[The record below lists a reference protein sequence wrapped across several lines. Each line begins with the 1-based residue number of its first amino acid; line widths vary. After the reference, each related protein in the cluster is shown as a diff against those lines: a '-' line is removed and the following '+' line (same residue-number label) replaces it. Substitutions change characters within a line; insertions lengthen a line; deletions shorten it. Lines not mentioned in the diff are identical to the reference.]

1 VNVHWSGKQKGANF
15 MPDKKPWTMMVYL
28 AADNNLFTFGVD
40 SLRQM
45 KAAAGSSANILAEF
59 DTGPMSKAKRYFFDG
74 REPIGSIEDNV
85 VDTFGP
91 TDAAD
96 PDNLA
101 NFIEWGTTNYPADHY
116 YVVIWGHGGGIDDDF
131 PRQPDNTFV
140 PRHKLLS
147 GFKGTADNV
156 PKGIFNSPSKGTAD
170 NIPKGTADNIPKG
183 TADNIPKTVLN
194 GHLQRILGSPL
205 QEIGDVLR
213 IGDNALHMAV
223 VDALQQAVS
232 NALQAGILGEIEH
245 LAIADDCKVVFN
257 GDQKDRIEK
266 MRGRILQILKQE
278 TLATLENGPLSTVR
292 SGILVALQKGIF
304 DALQTGVLYE
314 LQKAVLR
321 AVQSGN
327 PEMAVKQ
334 IQDAALGLIL
344 RLLQNGILEAQQ
356 MGLLDQRK
364 NILPPT
370 KSLAFVDHPEDFL
383 SNLGLKA
390 GLAEAANRIYQKID
404 ILGMDSCNMNMIEI
418 AYELRES
425 VNFMVASQDGVPDAS
440 WPYDRIIAK
449 LVNQP
454 GISPKELARQT
465 AITYVQAYNDYVN
478 PGVTAAEQAKLA
490 QPVTLSVLDLQQCE
504 KTVPL
509 LIKLVNDLK
518 ETSSN
523 FNGMNAIS
531 AVREQVR
538 TFGEGQFIDLIHFCE
553 LLTEAEGNPASARS
567 AAPANLIP
575 NSADIVQLTRTASSI
590 IGPLKTVIV
599 ENQRSN
605 TEANCNGTSVYFP
618 EFDPDQAE
626 HERRL
631 AFLYRKLGFATATGW
646 GDFVSEFLKQQK
658 TGLEAAQVTAGKN
671 SAPDPVPAE
680 AASYLENLEKEIQT
694 LADQLTAAAQKSK
707 STASPLNGGLFGAA
721 RVTAAV
727 ASEVKTM
734 VITSKNGGGNGGG
747 H

>member
-1 VNVHWSGKQKGANF
+1 
-15 MPDKKPWTMMVYL
+15 MPDKKTWTMMVYL

-45 KAAAGSSANILAEF
+45 KAAAESSVNIVAEF
-59 DTGPMSKAKRYFFDG
+59 DTGPMNKAKRYFFDG
-74 REPIGSIEDNV
+74 QERIGPIEDNV

-91 TDAAD
+91 ADAAD

-101 NFIEWGTTNYPADHY
+101 NFIEWGAKNYPADHY

-131 PRQPDNTFV
+131 PRQPDNAFV
-140 PRHKLLS
+140 PRHDLLS

-156 PKGIFNSPSKGTAD
+156 PKGIFNDISKGTAD
-170 NIPKGTADNIPKG
+170 NIPKGTADNVPKG
-183 TADNIPKTVLN
+183 TADNVPKSVLN

-205 QEIGDVLR
+205 QEIGNVLR

-232 NALQAGILGEIEH
+232 NALQAGILNEIEH
-245 LAIADDCKVVFN
+245 LVIASDSKVVPN

-266 MRGRILQILKQE
+266 MRGRILQVLKQE
-278 TLATLENGPLSTVR
+278 TLATLENGPLSAVR
-292 SGILVALQKGIF
+292 SGILAALQKGIF

-327 PEMAVKQ
+327 PETAVKQ
-334 IQDAALGLIL
+334 IRDAALGLIL
-344 RLLQNGILEAQQ
+344 RFLQNGILEAQQ

-364 NILPPT
+364 NVLPPT

-383 SNLGLKA
+383 TNLGLKA
-390 GLAEAANRIYQKID
+390 GLAEASNRIYQKID

-449 LVNQP
+449 LVKQP
-454 GISPKELARQT
+454 KISPKELARQT
-465 AITYVQAYNDYVN
+465 AITYVQAYRDYVN
-478 PGVTAAEQAKLA
+478 QSVTAAEQAQLE

-509 LIKLVNDLK
+509 LSKLADDLK
-518 ETSSN
+518 KASSN
-523 FNGMNAIS
+523 FSGMNTIS
-531 AVREQVR
+531 AVRGQVR

-553 LLTEAEGNPASARS
+553 LLTEAEGDPASARS
-567 AAPANLIP
+567 ASPASPISN
-575 NSADIVQLTRTASSI
+575 NSDIIRLTRTASSL
-590 IGPLKTVIV
+590 IGPLKSMFV
-599 ENQRSN
+599 ENEHSN
-605 TEANCNGTSVYFP
+605 TEQNCNGTSVYFP
-618 EFDPDQAE
+618 QFDPDQEE

-631 AFLYRKLGFATATGW
+631 GFLYQKLGFATATGW
-646 GDFVSEFLKQQK
+646 GHFVTEFLKQQK
-658 TGLEAAQVTAGKN
+658 TELEAAQVTAGRN
-671 SAPDPVPAE
+671 RVPDPVSAE
-680 AASYLENLEKEIQT
+680 AASQLENFEKEIQM
-694 LADQLTAAAQKSK
+694 LADQLIAAAQKSK
-707 STASPLNGGLFGAA
+707 AISSPLNGGLYGAA

-734 VITSKNGGGNGGG
+734 VATSKNGWGNGGT